1 MRMGVAEIIGQ
12 VKVAVAVNMAIQG
25 ALKELG
31 PDQARKDLVAVSKN
45 EIQKLGVTLPCKVS
59 ILLDT
64 SSTATK

>member
-1 MRMGVAEIIGQ
+1 
-12 VKVAVAVNMAIQG
+12 MAIQS

-31 PDQARKDLVAVSKN
+31 PDQDRKDLVAVSKN

-59 ILLDT
+59 MLLDT